1 MSDQFR
7 ITEVSARQILD
18 SRANP
23 TVEADVKLAGGAL
36 GRASVPSGASTG
48 RHEAVEL
55 RDTDSPLW
63 AGRGVLGAV
72 RNLREVCRPAVLGL
86 DARDQEAVDR
96 RLAAADGTENLGR
109 LGANAILAVS
119 LAAARA
125 AAAAE
130 GLPLHAYLAKLAG
143 AAPMLPLPMVNM
155 ISGGAHAGRNLDIQD
170 VLAVPVGA
178 PTYFAAL
185 EMVTRVYWTLRDLL
199 IRGGHPPL
207 VGDEGGFGP
216 ALSSNEEALALVTR
230 AIEQAGLRPGSDV
243 SLAIDVASSRF
254 FQDGRYHLAHA
265 ERGPRVLDAGEI
277 TDLMEEWLRRYPL
290 ISIEDPLAEDDWE
303 GWRRLT
309 VRLGSRARLVG
320 DDLFVTNA
328 GRLRKGI
335 DAGVANSVLIKVNQ
349 IGTLSRTLETLQLAR
364 THGYGAVISAR
375 SGETEDDWLAD
386 LAVGSGAG
394 QIKVGSVAR
403 SERLA
408 KYNRLLRIEEEVGLD
423 TPYAGGPSGLA
434 YT

>member
-7 ITEVSARQILD
+7 IAAVTARQILD

-23 TVEADVKLAGGAL
+23 TVEADVRLGGGAL

-55 RDTDSPLW
+55 RDTGSPAW
-63 AGRGVLGAV
+63 AGRGVLGATRNV
-72 RNLREVCRPAVLGL
+72 RDLCGPAVRGL
-86 DARDQEAVDR
+86 DARNQAAVDQA
-96 RLAAADGTENLGR
+96 LIAVDGAENLAR

-119 LAAARA
+119 LATARA
-125 AAAAE
+125 AAAGE
-130 GLPLHAYLAKLAG
+130 SRPLYAYLADLAG
-143 AAPMLPLPMVNM
+143 AAPILPLPMVNM

-178 PTYFAAL
+178 PSYSAAL
-185 EMVTRVYWTLRDLL
+185 EMVTGVYWALRDLL
-199 IRGGHPPL
+199 IQDGHPPL

-216 ALSSNEEALALVTR
+216 SLTTNEEALAMVVQ
-230 AIEQAGLRPGSDV
+230 AIEHAGLRPGSDV
-243 SLAIDVASSRF
+243 ALALDVASSRLYL
-254 FQDGRYHLAHA
+254 DGRYHLARA
-265 ERGPRVLDAGEI
+265 EGGSRMLVAEGM
-277 TDLMEEWLRRYPL
+277 TDLMESWLNRYPL
-290 ISIEDPLAEDDWE
+290 ISIEDPLAEDDWD

-309 VRLGSRARLVG
+309 SRLGHRARLIG
-320 DDLFVTNA
+320 DDLFVTNPS
-328 GRLRKGI
+328 RLRKGI
-335 DAGVANSVLIKVNQ
+335 DAGIANSVLIKMNQ
-349 IGTLSRTLETLQLAR
+349 IGTVSRTLETLRLAR
-364 THGYGAVISAR
+364 AHGYGAVISAR

-386 LAVGSGAG
+386 FAVGSGAG

-408 KYNRLLRIEEEVGLD
+408 KYNRLSRIEEEMGVGAS
-423 TPYAGGPSGLA
+423 YAGGVGGTA